1 MTRRRVLYAGS
12 GGHHLPPAIFGD
24 CEEVRLDI
32 DPGTGPD
39 IVASILDLGDIGPFD
54 AIYTCHT
61 LEHIYPH
68 QLPIALRE
76 FRRVLTDDGFVLS
89 FVPNLEG
96 LTLSTDVI
104 YESPAGP
111 VTAIDMFYGFGPD
124 LIANTA
130 TMAHHNGFTAKLLGD
145 AFLEAGFGNVTT
157 RSDGTFRWNL
167 MVIAQK

>member
-1 MTRRRVLYAGS
+1 LTRRKVLYAGS
-12 GGHHLPPAIFGD
+12 GGHHLPPEIFGG

-39 IVASILDLGDIGPFD
+39 IVASILDLGEIGPFD

-68 QLPIALRE
+68 HLPIALRE
-76 FRRVLTDDGFVLS
+76 FRRVLADDGFVLS

-96 LTLSTDVI
+96 LTLSDEVI

-111 VTAIDMFYGFGPD
+111 VTAIDMFYGFRPD
-124 LIANTA
+124 LIANTD
-130 TMAHHNGFTAKLLGD
+130 TMAHHNGFTGPLLKE
-145 AFLEAGFGNVTT
+145 AFLEAGFRNVTAKA
-157 RSDGTFRWNL
+157 DGSFKWNL